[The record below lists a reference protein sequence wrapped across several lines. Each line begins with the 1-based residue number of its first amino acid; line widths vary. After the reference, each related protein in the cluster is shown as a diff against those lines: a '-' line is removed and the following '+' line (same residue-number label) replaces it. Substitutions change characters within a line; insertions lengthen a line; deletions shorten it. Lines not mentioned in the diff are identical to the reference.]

1 MGARSGLGFIA
12 LLSALLTT
20 LERRSMAHELLRGR
34 RAGSQAMVGDDRQ
47 GRAKKRARRR
57 LEKPPC
63 PGKGDACPGS
73 AGCINPRCP
82 TLVGDDISFKHP
94 GARKPDTP
102 ASVYPVIVHWLSSKG
117 LSVANCPRLTKD
129 GPHCLCS
136 LGQAACVI
144 QSRFSLDS

>member
-20 LERRSMAHELLRGR
+20 LERRSSQPSYAMAQELLRGR

-73 AGCINPRCP
+73 AGCINPRCL
-82 TLVGDDISFKHP
+82 TLVGDDVMNSTYI
-94 GARKPDTP
+94 
-102 ASVYPVIVHWLSSKG
+102 
-117 LSVANCPRLTKD
+117 
-129 GPHCLCS
+129 
-136 LGQAACVI
+136 
-144 QSRFSLDS
+144 